1 MDVAIATVGEIRDWL
16 IENLATYMERLPEDL
31 DPAENLAQLGVDS
44 MSMVVL
50 GVNIEEAFKFEIEQD
65 FFRTCKTI
73 DGVAAALHDRVHAPA
88 EQADEGA
95 G

>member
-31 DPAENLAQLGVDS
+31 DPTENLAKLGVDS

-50 GVNIEEAFKFEIEQD
+50 GVSIEELFKFEIEQD
-65 FFRTCKTI
+65 FFRTCKTL
-73 DGVAAALHDRVHAPA
+73 DGVAVALHDRVHDPA
-88 EQADEGA
+88 EQEEEGA
-95 G
+95 A